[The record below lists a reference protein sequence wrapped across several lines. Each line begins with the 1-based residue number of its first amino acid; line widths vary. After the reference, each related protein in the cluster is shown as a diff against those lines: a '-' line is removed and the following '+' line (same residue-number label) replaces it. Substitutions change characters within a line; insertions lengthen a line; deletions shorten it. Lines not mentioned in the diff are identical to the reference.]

1 MDVWWDN
8 FQSDGDRPKYLAI
21 VDGLAEAIQSGRF
34 EPGRRLPS
42 HRLLAKKLGVSVG
55 TVTRAYQEALD
66 LGLITGAVGRGSFV
80 SHHPTEQLRVVD
92 SSRTPA
98 ACLDLLQ
105 NTPVAVPEVENK
117 AWSDALVAL
126 RRENDLAT
134 LARRSWSKLS
144 TRHQATGAAWIG
156 RTGLDASPAN
166 IFDCPGTITALCAIF
181 GATTKPGDLVLTA
194 ALSHPIVRMLADQYS
209 LRVQG
214 LSMDEQ
220 GIEPDAF
227 EAACRE
233 ATPTLIYCAPTI
245 HAPTTTTM
253 PDERR
258 RAIADI
264 ANRHDVFIVEDE
276 SAAFLLPEPILP
288 ISAHAPARSFFL
300 GDVWM
305 ALSLG
310 LRTAYV
316 LAPEPLVDAMATAVA
331 STSGVTPPIVA
342 EIATRWINSGVAD
355 SLIEHRRAE
364 LNLRNADAR
373 RILLRGTLHSD
384 PCGHNVWWELPEPWR
399 SDLFVLRAERLGV
412 SVGGAEW
419 FAVGHSSTPEAVR
432 ICVGNAPGRVELCG
446 ALEQLNALIAEP
458 QSTNRPSI

>member
-1 MDVWWDN
+1 MEVWWDN
-8 FQSDGDRPKYLAI
+8 FQSYREGPKYLAI
-21 VDGLAEAIQSGRF
+21 VNGLAEAIQSGRF

-42 HRLLAKKLGVSVG
+42 HRLLAQKLGVSVG

-105 NTPVAVPEVENK
+105 NTPVGVPEVENK
-117 AWSDALVAL
+117 AWSDALAVL
-126 RRENDLAT
+126 RRENHLAT
-134 LARRSWSKLS
+134 LARRSWSELS
-144 TRHQATGAAWIG
+144 SRHQATGAAWIG

-194 ALSHPIVRMLADQYS
+194 SLSHPIVRMLADQYS
-209 LRVQG
+209 LKVHG

-233 ATPTLIYCAPTI
+233 TTPTLIYCAPTI

-258 RAIADI
+258 RAIAEI

-288 ISAHAPARSFFL
+288 ISAHAPRRSFFM

-316 LAPEPLVDAMATAVA
+316 LAPEPMVGSMATAVA
-331 STSGVTPPIVA
+331 STSGVTPPIIA
-342 EIATRWINSGVAD
+342 EIATHWIDSGAAD
-355 SLIEHRRAE
+355 RLIEHRRAE
-364 LNLRNADAR
+364 LNARNADAR
-373 RILLRGTLHSD
+373 RILRRGTLRSD
-384 PCGHNVWWELPEPWR
+384 PCGHNVWLELPEPWR

-412 SVGGAEW
+412 SVGSAEW
-419 FAVGHSSTPEAVR
+419 FAVGHGSTPEAVR
-432 ICVGNAPGRVELCG
+432 ICIGNAPGRAELRR
-446 ALEQLNALIAEP
+446 ALEQLNALVAEP
-458 QSTNRPSI
+458 QSTNRPII

>member
-1 MDVWWDN
+1 MEAWWDN
-8 FQSDGDRPKYLAI
+8 FRSNHEGPKYLAI
-21 VDGLAEAIQSGRF
+21 VGGLSEAIQSGRF

-42 HRLLAKKLGVSVG
+42 HRLLAQKLGVSVG

-92 SSRTPA
+92 SSRTPP

-105 NTPVAVPEVENK
+105 NTPVGVPEIENK
-117 AWSDALVAL
+117 AWSDALTTL
-126 RRENDLAT
+126 RRENNLAT
-134 LARRSWSKLS
+134 LARRSWSELS
-144 TRHQATGAAWIG
+144 TRHQGTGAAWIG
-156 RTGLDASPAN
+156 RTGLEASPAN
-166 IFDCPGTITALCAIF
+166 IFDCPGTIPALCAIF

-194 ALSHPIVRMLADQYS
+194 SLSHPIVRMLADQYS
-209 LRVQG
+209 LKVQG
-214 LSMDEQ
+214 LAMDEQ

-253 PDERR
+253 PEERR
-258 RAIADI
+258 SAIAEI

-288 ISAHAPARSFFL
+288 ISAHAPRRSFFV

-316 LAPEPLVDAMATAVA
+316 LAPEPMVGSMATAVA

-342 EIATRWINSGVAD
+342 EIATQWIHSGMAD
-355 SLIEHRRAE
+355 RLIDERRNE
-364 LNLRNADAR
+364 LNARNADAR
-373 RILLRGTLHSD
+373 RILQRGTLRSD
-384 PCGHNVWWELPEPWR
+384 PCGNHVWLELPEPWR

-419 FAVGHSSTPEAVR
+419 FAVGHGPTPEAVR
-432 ICVGNAPGRVELCG
+432 ICIGNAPGRAELCG
-446 ALEQLNALIAEP
+446 ALEQLNGLIAEP